1 MSDTRVVDPD
11 PDANALFYGET
22 RYPIALLAG

>member
-11 PDANALFYGET
+11 PDASALFYGET
-22 RYPIALLAG
+22 EHLIVLSSS